1 MFAKKYFG
9 KWVVIVLALGSIT
22 AYASTEKEQL
32 AQAIKQLEAAELSLK
47 RAEQLAKTTP
57 KTREFFN
64 YSAIRRDME
73 IVKNGIS
80 QYINPARAIPRDPKA
95 LRTLTE
101 DYTKLRGQ

>member
-1 MFAKKYFG
+1 MFAKKHLG
-9 KWVVIVLALGSIT
+9 KWIVIVLASSSMT

-47 RAEQLAKTTP
+47 RAEQLAKTSP

-64 YSAIRRDME
+64 YEAIRHDMN
-73 IVKNGIS
+73 IVKRGIT
-80 QYINPARAIPRDPKA
+80 QYINPARAMPRDPKA

>member
-1 MFAKKYFG
+1 MFAKKHLG
-9 KWVVIVLALGSIT
+9 KWIVIVLASSSIT

-47 RAEQLAKTTP
+47 RAEQLSKTSP

-64 YSAIRRDME
+64 YTAIHRD
-73 IVKNGIS
+73 ISTIKSGIS
-80 QYINPARAIPRDPKA
+80 QYINPARAIPRDPQA

-101 DYTKLRGQ
+101 DYTKLRGK